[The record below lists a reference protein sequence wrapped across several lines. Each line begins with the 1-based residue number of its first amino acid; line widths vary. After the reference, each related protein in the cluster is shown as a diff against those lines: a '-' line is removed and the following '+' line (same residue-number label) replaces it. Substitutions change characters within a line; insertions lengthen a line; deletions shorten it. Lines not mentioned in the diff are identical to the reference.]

1 MLDSLNI
8 RNFALIED
16 LTIDFGRG
24 FNVLSGETGAGKSII
39 IGALSLILGGKA
51 APEMVR
57 SGMDM
62 ASIEAL
68 FSLSPDAAAVRFL
81 AENGIDTPSGEI
93 VIRRTVST
101 DGKSRCFING
111 VLSNLNILGE
121 CGALLVDVHGQHENQ
136 SLLKVVLHLALL
148 DEFASLR
155 QECEAARLMVRELAR
170 LAEQIQALAMDERE
184 KARRIELNGHAINE
198 IDAAALIEGEDA
210 DLEEENR
217 VLNNYEKIHA
227 AAESAWDILAPLQ
240 DQIKGA
246 RRSLESAGE
255 MDSRLAGVAQR
266 VSDVGYSLEDVMDEF
281 RTWKAQASFSP
292 ERLDA
297 VNARIS
303 LIQSL
308 KRKYGETIP
317 AILAWRVRAAEENE
331 SIQSSDA
338 RRAELEEELAQLR
351 ARARDHVL
359 ALSRKRQ
366 MAARDLE
373 KRVMEELAFLGMPNT
388 IFKTDIQY
396 VRDPDGFIE
405 VRSERV
411 KLYETGLD
419 YVEFLLSPNL
429 GEEVR
434 PLRKIASG
442 GEMSR
447 IMLALKSV
455 LTKGGACETFVFD
468 EVDAGI
474 GGVTATAVG
483 KKLRQV
489 AAANQVLC
497 ITHLPQIAAM
507 ADQHILVSKQVSE
520 ERTKTL
526 VRRLSFEERQSELAR
541 MLGGEV
547 VSATTLQQARE
558 MLEHVPR

>member
-16 LTIDFGRG
+16 ITIDFGGG
-24 FNVLSGETGAGKSII
+24 FNILTGETGAGKSII

-51 APEMVR
+51 TQEMVR

-62 ASIEAL
+62 ASVEAL

-81 AENGIDTPSGEI
+81 AENGIDSPSGEI
-93 VIRRTVST
+93 VIRRAVST

-111 VLSNLNILGE
+111 TLSNLNILAE
-121 CGALLVDVHGQHENQ
+121 CGSLLVDVHGQHENQ
-136 SLLKVVLHLALL
+136 SLLKVALHLALL

-155 QECEAARLMVRELAR
+155 QEAEAARVMVRELAR

-184 KARRIELNGHAINE
+184 KARRIELNSHAIGE
-198 IDAAALIEGEDA
+198 IDAAALADGEDA

-227 AAESAWDILAPLQ
+227 AAAIAWDVLAPMQ

-246 RRSLESAGE
+246 RRSLENAGE

-266 VSDVGYSLEDVMDEF
+266 VSDLGYALEDIMDEF
-281 RTWKAQASFSP
+281 RAWKAQANFSP
-292 ERLDA
+292 DRLDA
-297 VNARIS
+297 VNARLS

-317 AILAWRVRAAEENE
+317 AILAWRARAAEENE

-338 RRAELEEELAQLR
+338 RRAELEEELAQAR
-351 ARARDHVL
+351 SRARDHAL

-366 MAARDLE
+366 QAARDLE

-388 IFKTDIQY
+388 VFKADIQY
-396 VRDPDGFIE
+396 VRDPEGFIE
-405 VRSERV
+405 VRGERV
-411 KLYETGLD
+411 RLYETGLD

-447 IMLALKSV
+447 IMLALKAV
-455 LTKGGACETFVFD
+455 LTRGGACETLVFD

-507 ADQHILVSKQVSE
+507 ADQHILVSKQVSG
-520 ERTKTL
+520 ERTKTM

-558 MLEHVPR
+558 MLEHDPR